1 MSSTKHHL
9 NAKPNSLASATD
21 LIGYRWFCV
30 ARSVRKAK
38 HSIAPSVAS
47 KIKSKRL
54 MTSREHTIYLLR
66 NFLQFSSIICSF
78 VSCVSGGS
86 VDIGLSGVWF
96 LVYWLIPSR
105 QLCNSFP
112 IWLHTTTC
120 VSSKLIVRLDHRAR
134 VCVCFHNDSVR
145 GMKMPN
151 ELMAE
156 VSKGFHEIPTG
167 QLMNPARWYIFTP
180 SVRVSA
186 YSVVFHTCVRLC
198 VHFMC

>member
-1 MSSTKHHL
+1 MHATTIPFNLFVSSQAHAFLPCAPCTVRNDMLQWRGELRQRRQAPVIIINTLESMSSTKHHL

-96 LVYWLIPSR
+96 LVY
-105 QLCNSFP
+105 
-112 IWLHTTTC
+112 
-120 VSSKLIVRLDHRAR
+120 
-134 VCVCFHNDSVR
+134 
-145 GMKMPN
+145 
-151 ELMAE
+151 
-156 VSKGFHEIPTG
+156 
-167 QLMNPARWYIFTP
+167 
-180 SVRVSA
+180 
-186 YSVVFHTCVRLC
+186 
-198 VHFMC
+198 